1 MKAFSSSRHFAQ
13 KFTNLND
20 SADCGALGLP
30 LAEPL
35 HVGHADAHPARRR
48 VLGNVARIDKPAE
61 RDLIPRSR
69 VCPAALDHA
78 AVAQVGDPQPRD
90 VPDGFGQLRRR
101 SVPVLS
107 SSSARYL
114 RISAS
119 MSSARACRTDGKSSL
134 ENRGCGGPNRSSS
147 LDPAPPKVVG
157 MKGSTTS
164 IIPGMGGSGG
174 RRTILRT
181 A

>member
-1 MKAFSSSRHFAQ
+1 MRVPHQMQTTVSARATRTAGLTSSGSPFSGFLMKAFSSSRHFAQ

-48 VLGNVARIDKPAE
+48 VLGNVARIGKLAE

-78 AVAQVGDPQPRD
+78 DVAQVGDPQPRD
-90 VPDGFGQLRRR
+90 VPDGF
-101 SVPVLS
+101 
-107 SSSARYL
+107 
-114 RISAS
+114 
-119 MSSARACRTDGKSSL
+119 
-134 ENRGCGGPNRSSS
+134 
-147 LDPAPPKVVG
+147 
-157 MKGSTTS
+157 
-164 IIPGMGGSGG
+164 
-174 RRTILRT
+174 
-181 A
+181 